1 VLHLASLVNAIRG
14 WWVSGGVK
22 SFHKPLPNTPKAILV
37 LSSEGSFGINQTKE
51 YYIMSKAIVVSYSQ
65 FAFGLGTQARLLRE
79 SSLVWHLE
87 YKKADSTTKADRR
100 TEWLTN
106 HLMGKLD
113 IAQPVAERILSKS
126 RTQRTKEQQG
136 AYYRAYSD
144 FSYHIIRP
152 ELTATSSTTVS
163 KQEDLVEKA
172 LELVESLT
180 KAQQAKFFARVTRK

>member
-1 VLHLASLVNAIRG
+1 
-14 WWVSGGVK
+14 
-22 SFHKPLPNTPKAILV
+22 
-37 LSSEGSFGINQTKE
+37 
-51 YYIMSKAIVVSYSQ
+51 MSKAIVVSYSQ

-79 SSLVWHLE
+79 SSYVWHKQ
-87 YKKADSTTKADRR
+87 YVSADNDDRKSLR
-100 TEWLTN
+100 DQWLTN
-106 HLMGKLD
+106 HLMGQLD

-126 RTQRTKEQQG
+126 RTERTKPQQA

-152 ELTATSSTTVS
+152 ENKKGTATSSTTVS
-163 KQEDLVEKA
+163 KKVDPVEQA